1 MSKHVERW
9 RVLPLEVA
17 IMTVVNHHGGLILD
31 TDLMRILSKEKEL
44 GDIGENEINNALMS
58 LEIEGLVHVQ
68 EIKRNVRK
76 ITKIEADHHFLAVGE
91 D

>member
-68 EIKRNVRK
+68 EIKKNVRR
-76 ITKIEADHHFLAVGE
+76 ITKIEDDHPFLAVGE

>member
-1 MSKHVERW
+1 MSKQHVERW

-17 IMTVVNHHGGLILD
+17 IITILEHQGD
-31 TDLMRILSKEKEL
+31 LLLDKDLMRFLSKEKEL
-44 GDIGENEINNALMS
+44 GDIGENEVNNALMN

-68 EIKRNVRK
+68 EIKKGVRRIVK
-76 ITKIEADHHFLAVGE
+76 IKDQDFLAVGE